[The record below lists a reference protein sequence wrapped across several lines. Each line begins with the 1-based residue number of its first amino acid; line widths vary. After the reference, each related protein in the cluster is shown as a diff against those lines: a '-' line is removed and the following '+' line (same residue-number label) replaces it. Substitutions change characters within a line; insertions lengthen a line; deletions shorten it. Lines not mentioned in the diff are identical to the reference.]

1 MLIRADYRILD
12 EFKVSR
18 IDLEMVKIA
27 KVDYLIDT
35 LSSVCGRC
43 SWGVDLVD
51 WERHRPSIY
60 FKTRFRLCTGLF
72 YKVDHRKAHF
82 IRFR

>member
-35 LSSVCGRC
+35 LSSVCDWSVLLRGR
-43 SWGVDLVD
+43 SGWL
-51 WERHRPSIY
+51 RASP
-60 FKTRFRLCTGLF
+60 T
-72 YKVDHRKAHF
+72 
-82 IRFR
+82 